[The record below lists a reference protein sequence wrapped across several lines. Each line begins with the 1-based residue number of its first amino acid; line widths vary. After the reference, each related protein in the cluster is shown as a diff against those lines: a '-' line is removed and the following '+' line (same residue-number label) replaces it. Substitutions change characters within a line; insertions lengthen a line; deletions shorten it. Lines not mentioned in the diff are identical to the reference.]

1 MGYKVSPPEQMANGL
16 GYQLMGS
23 KQFDRAMYFF
33 KMNTD
38 NYPES
43 FNAFDSMGDLY
54 DVMGDKKQAIVAYSK
69 ALALRDFP
77 DTRNKLNK
85 LKQGK

>member
-1 MGYKVSPPEQMANGL
+1 
-16 GYQLMGS
+16 
-23 KQFDRAMYFF
+23 
-33 KMNTD
+33 MNTD

-54 DVMGDKKQAIVAYSK
+54 DAMGDKQKAIAAYSK

-85 LKQGK
+85 LKQAR